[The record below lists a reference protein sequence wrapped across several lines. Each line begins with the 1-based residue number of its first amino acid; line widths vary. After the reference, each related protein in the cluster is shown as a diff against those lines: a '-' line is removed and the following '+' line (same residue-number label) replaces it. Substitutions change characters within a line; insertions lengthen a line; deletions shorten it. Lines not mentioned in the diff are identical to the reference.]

1 MYIIKN
7 RIFFGLARKSI
18 FILLLCCIFGLLTF
32 SVTAQEYVEYQIKEG
47 DCLWTIAK
55 KFQLS
60 IQELSQANNINQD
73 QILSPGQLIKI
84 PQEITGGQKNEDDQ
98 VVQTITHTVQK
109 GENLWDIAQQYRLSL
124 DDISSVNNLEK
135 PDSLYIGQTIKIPF
149 DKEKSKQN
157 EAPDLS
163 FKSKSQNIQGIST
176 SLNKEFR
183 ESVKEI
189 EYTVKPGESLWTI
202 AQNYQVSLGDISQVN
217 DLENAEKLSVG
228 QIIKIPLGSK
238 PKEVPKQQEGNSST
252 EESNQNNWLEH
263 IVEYGENVSMIAQK
277 YHVPIETICQLN
289 QMSRD
294 DYVFPGQRLKV
305 KAREKAAQDTA
316 EFSNANYNQQSKTD
330 DERMA
335 STQEEEF
342 QAVYYKVKS
351 GDTLWS
357 IAQNYGVSMESILAV
372 NYLSNKD
379 VLSVGQKLEIPA
391 IGGATKNND
400 VIQTF
405 EYTVDKGDTLWN
417 IAKKYDVRMHEII
430 SINQLQNITKLSVGQ
445 KLNIPASGMAAE
457 QQVKE
462 STAVAQNEVPKD
474 IVHYVQKGETLW
486 EISRKYQV
494 DLKSITSA
502 NNIAENSRIVV
513 GQELIIPN
521 TRSSSVFSRSF
532 IWPLNGL
539 ITSHFGIRNLGGRR
553 DYHTGLDIDG
563 HTGAP
568 IKAAESGK
576 VSFSGYINGYG
587 NVVIIEHA
595 GGYSTVYGHNSS
607 NLVKEGQ
614 VVKKGEIIARLGS
627 TGNTTGS
634 HLHFEVRENGKPV
647 NPLNYL
653 P

>member
-7 RIFFGLARKSI
+7 KVFFELARTSI
-18 FILLLCCIFGLLTF
+18 FILLLSCIFGLF
-32 SVTAQEYVEYQIKEG
+32 IFNVAAQEYIEYQIKEG

-60 IQELSQANNINQD
+60 IQELSQANDLNQE

-84 PQEITGGQKNEDDQ
+84 PQENTNDQKNKDSQ
-98 VVQTITHTVQK
+98 ITQIITHTVQK

-124 DDISSVNNLEK
+124 EDISSVNNLEK
-135 PDSLYIGQTIKIPF
+135 PDSLYIGQTIKIPL
-149 DKEKSKQN
+149 DKENSKQN
-157 EAPDLS
+157 ETPDLS
-163 FKSKSQNIQGIST
+163 FKSKSPNIQGIST

-189 EYTVKPGESLWTI
+189 KYTVKPGESLWTI

-217 DLENAEKLSVG
+217 NLENEEKLSIG
-228 QIIKIPLGSK
+228 QIIKIPLRSK
-238 PKEVPKQQEGNSST
+238 PKEESKQQDSSSS
-252 EESNQNNWLEH
+252 EEFTQNNWLEH
-263 IVEYGENVSMIAQK
+263 IVEYGENISMIAQK

-289 QMSRD
+289 QMSQE
-294 DYVFPGQRLKV
+294 DYIFPGQRLKI
-305 KAREKAAQDTA
+305 KASDKVLQETA
-316 EFSNANYNQQSKTD
+316 EFSTDNYNQQNKTD
-330 DERMA
+330 DEVIT
-335 STQEEEF
+335 SSQEKVF
-342 QAVYYKVKS
+342 QAVYYEVKS

-372 NYLSNKD
+372 NYLTNKD

-400 VIQTF
+400 AIRTI
-405 EYTVDKGDTLWN
+405 EYTVVKGDTLWN

-430 SINQLQNITKLSVGQ
+430 SINQLKNITKLSVGQ
-445 KLNIPASGMAAE
+445 KLNIPVSGLAE
-457 QQVKE
+457 EQEVKE
-462 STAVAQNEVPKD
+462 SIAVAQKEVPKD
-474 IVHYVQKGETLW
+474 VVHYVQKGETLW

-494 DLKSITSA
+494 NLSSIASA
-502 NNIAENSRIVV
+502 NKITENSRILV
-513 GQELIIPN
+513 GQKLIIPN
-521 TRSSSVFSRSF
+521 ARSSSASTLSF

-563 HTGAP
+563 SAGAP

-595 GGYSTVYGHNSS
+595 RGYSTVYAHNSS
-607 NLVKEGQ
+607 NLVKVGQ
-614 VVKKGEIIARLGS
+614 VVKKGEIIARVGS
-627 TGNTTGS
+627 TGNSTGS